1 MIARIFL
8 ISLSLVTVLF
18 GSNQTSANSLK
29 NDRSECY
36 GYLTELVR
44 SSSFPFTY
52 VVKDK
57 ANLLIDEDNGEII
70 SAQVVFDTD
79 GSGTI
84 GWVQYNIQTHELLNT
99 SAELEIPES
108 LVFENKY
115 AEQYDRCI
123 RDQ

>member
-8 ISLSLVTVLF
+8 ISLSLITVLF
-18 GSNQTSANSLK
+18 GSSQTSANSPN

-44 SSSFPFTY
+44 SSNFPFTY

-57 ANLLIDEDNGEII
+57 TNLLIDEDNGEII

-79 GSGTI
+79 GSGTM
-84 GWVQYNIQTHELLNT
+84 GWVQYNIHTHELLNT

-123 RDQ
+123 KDQ

>member
-1 MIARIFL
+1 MIRRIFL

-18 GSNQTSANSLK
+18 GSSQTSANSLK

-44 SSSFPFTY
+44 SSSFPFKY

-115 AEQYDRCI
+115 AEQYDRCV

>member
-1 MIARIFL
+1 MNPRGHILSFCLIATL
-8 ISLSLVTVLF
+8 LVA
-18 GSNQTSANSLK
+18 NYISANPLK
-29 NDRSECY
+29 SDRGECY

-44 SSSFPFTY
+44 SSNFPFKY
-52 VVKDK
+52 VNKDK
-57 ANLLIDEDNGEII
+57 ANLLIDEDKGEII

-99 SAELEIPES
+99 SAELDTPES
-108 LVFENKY
+108 LVFEKMY